1 MEMNAKR
8 DLDNLFTGFK
18 ESIKTEIIAGK
29 PIAIGE
35 VILVPISK
43 VILGCGMQ
51 KNTDRI
57 IHNNKDGSE
66 FGVGAR
72 ISPNAIV
79 VIRNEEVNTIPINDK
94 INLDK
99 ILKMVPGIV
108 SKVKANKK

>member
-1 MEMNAKR
+1 MEMNIKG
-8 DLDNLFTGFK
+8 DLDNLFTGLEK
-18 ESIKTEIIAGK
+18 SLKTEIIAGK

-43 VILGCGMQ
+43 VILGCGRSN
-51 KNTDRI
+51 NTNRV
-57 IHNNKDGSE
+57 IHNNKKGSG
-66 FGVGAR
+66 FCTGAR

-79 VIRNEEVNTIPINDK
+79 VIRNDEVNTLPVNDK

-99 ILKMVPGIV
+99 ILKMIPEIV